1 MYKNKEKERATSRE
15 RMRRNREKRIGV
27 TKASKDVTFEEQ
39 GVTNM
44 EGVTYSDILDKL
56 TDPFW
61 RGRLEKICHAFK
73 VSHQPAYSE
82 MCWLGDTNLSVA
94 CDYLEV
100 TR

>member
-1 MYKNKEKERATSRE
+1 MLKGEAKKKYQRE
-15 RMRRNREKRIGV
+15 YMKKQRSNSEPKITDG
-27 TKASKDVTFEEQ
+27 S
-39 GVTNM
+39 NIP
-44 EGVTYSDILDKL
+44 DIMDKL

-73 VSHQPAYSE
+73 VSHQPSYSE
-82 MCWLGDTNLSVA
+82 MCWLGDTNLSTA